1 MTAVLDRIP
10 VEEITA
16 EARSVNVGRA
26 LLALLALIPFVI
38 GWTAA
43 TVVTAFGWT
52 WAAVKAGWR
61 EVRPP
66 TVAKSDRPG

>member
-10 VEEITA
+10 VDQITA
-16 EARSVNVGRA
+16 EARQVNVGRS
-26 LLALLALIPFVI
+26 LLALLALIPFIV
-38 GWTAA
+38 GWVAA
-43 TVVTAFGWT
+43 AIVTAVAWV

-66 TVAKSDRPG
+66 AKPDRSG